1 MIVGFLDS
9 PSEIAILVIVVLVLF
24 GGSQIPKL
32 AKNLGK
38 AQQEFK
44 KGLEQGQKEGDAES
58 ASTAPTKPAAEETV
72 EQKLARLE
80 QIDKASK
87 EQPG

>member
-44 KGLEQGQKEGDAES
+44 KGLEQGQKESDSES
-58 ASTAPTKPAAEETV
+58 SAAKPAEEETV
-72 EQKLARLE
+72 EQKLARLDA
-80 QIDKASK
+80 IDKASK
-87 EQPG
+87 EKS